1 MSQLL
6 PDELM
11 AVISAAVAAY
21 EEAEVAE
28 AESEEEKKA

>member
-1 MSQLL
+1 MSELP

-21 EEAEVAE
+21 EEAEAAE
-28 AESEEEKKA
+28 AEAEEE